1 MDKRILILGASGLLG
16 KEIYDFLEKGD
27 NYVVGTTFRKD
38 IKDFI
43 KANLTEGDNL
53 ERVLNEV
60 NPEAV
65 INCLNLGGF
74 LDPNQE
80 QTRKVNYEIN
90 EKLSKIF
97 DKKIIFFSTDSVFD
111 GERGDYIE
119 TDKPNPINNYG
130 ITKYLGEQILLQN
143 KKNSL
148 ILRLGILY
156 KNVNGG
162 YMKFVYDNLS
172 QGKMIE
178 SWKEIVSCPTHIDD
192 VCSHMNKLLEQ
203 DASGIY
209 HLSGS
214 EKMSRYDFAGKIADK
229 FGLDKNLI
237 NCSIYSGG
245 IKRPKDTSMKSIR
258 LKIKL
263 RGVEFG

>member
-1 MDKRILILGASGLLG
+1 MNKEILILGASGLLG
-16 KEIYDFLEKGD
+16 KEIYNFLGEK
-27 NYVVGTTFRKD
+27 NCAGTTFRKD
-38 IKDFI
+38 IK
-43 KANLTEGDNL
+43 NLIRTDLTAGDNL
-53 ERVLNEV
+53 EKVLEEV
-60 NPEAV
+60 NPEII

-74 LDPNQE
+74 LDPNPE
-80 QTRKVNYEIN
+80 QTKKVNYEIN

-97 DKKIIFFSTDSVFD
+97 NKKIIFFSTDSVFD

-130 ITKYLGEQILLQN
+130 TTKYLGEQVLLQN

-156 KNVNGG
+156 RDVNSGG

-172 QGKMIE
+172 QGKMID

-192 VCSHMNKLLEQ
+192 VCTYMDYLLKQ

-209 HLSGS
+209 HLVGS
-214 EKMSRYDFAGKIADK
+214 EKMSRYDFAIKIADK
-229 FGLDKNLI
+229 FGLNKSLI
-237 NCSIYSGG
+237 NCPVYSGE

-258 LKIKL
+258 LKTKL
-263 RGVEFG
+263 RGIEFG